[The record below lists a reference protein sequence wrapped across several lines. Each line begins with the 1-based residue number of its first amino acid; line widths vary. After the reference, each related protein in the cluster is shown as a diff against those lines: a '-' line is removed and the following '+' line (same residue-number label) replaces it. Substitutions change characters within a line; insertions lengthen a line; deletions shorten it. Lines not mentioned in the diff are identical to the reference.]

1 MTIEIEECVIND
13 IRARRELGRMKYGKT
28 MERDDLGL
36 AEFLR
41 HAYEECLDQA
51 IYLKRAMRDLRKTSP
66 SPMEAFTMHPEAS
79 LEC

>member
-1 MTIEIEECVIND
+1 MTEIEECVIND
-13 IRARRELGRMKYGKT
+13 IRARRELGRAKYGKS
-28 MERDDLGL
+28 MERTDLGL
-36 AEFLR
+36 REFLQ

-51 IYLKRAMRDLRKTSP
+51 IYLKRAMRDLQAQHK